1 VNGDD
6 LQWRRPPAGTG
17 TPTPG
22 AAQPPAEA
30 PPPRSEPPPYS
41 GPPPTVAPPPDWRP
55 RLLIQPE
62 PPRQLPAQDLA
73 GIDAREREARTV
85 TYGIGMVAGAV
96 LLVVLL
102 VLCGRVLF

>member
-6 LQWRRPPAGTG
+6 LQWRRPPAGSG
-17 TPTPG
+17 TPAPG
-22 AAQPPAEA
+22 AAAPSVPQPT
-30 PPPRSEPPPYS
+30 PPPYS

-62 PPRQLPAQDLA
+62 PPRRLPAQNLA
-73 GIDAREREARTV
+73 AIDAREREARTI

>member
-1 VNGDD
+1 M
-6 LQWRRPPAGTG
+6 
-17 TPTPG
+17 PG
-22 AAQPPAEA
+22 AAAQPE
-30 PPPRSEPPPYS
+30 PRPTLPPYS
-41 GPPPTVAPPPDWRP
+41 GPPPTVPPPADWRP

-62 PPRQLPAQDLA
+62 PPRALPSQDLGA
-73 GIDAREREARTV
+73 IDAREREARTI

>member
-22 AAQPPAEA
+22 A
-30 PPPRSEPPPYS
+30 PPPSAPEPVQPPYS
-41 GPPPTVAPPPDWRP
+41 GPPPTVAPPANWRP

-62 PPRQLPAQDLA
+62 PPRQLPPQDLTS
-73 GIDAREREARTV
+73 IDVREREARTI

-96 LLVVLL
+96 LLIVLL